1 MGYSS
6 LTRITDL
13 IMQMYVSGF
22 VIRIIKVVWKK
33 YRREGLFGA
42 LLFKVVAK
50 KNFYIQKEI
59 YLIG

>member
-1 MGYSS
+1 
-6 LTRITDL
+6 
-13 IMQMYVSGF
+13 MQMYVSGF

-42 LLFKVVAK
+42 LLFKAVAK